1 MKGYGLLLLLIA
13 LLLLL
18 IPLPAL
24 SREQAADAP
33 AAETELTTTTTAT
46 TTHPTTATT
55 ETPDTAEATFRILCG
70 DEVVSLTD
78 KEFLFRTLAME
89 MPAAYHEEALKAQA
103 VAAYTYYHRRRLA
116 QAENPD
122 PDLKG
127 ADFITPNQH
136 FPQNYTEEKLRE
148 RWGSKYEEYTE
159 KLTDVV
165 EAVWGQTLTYNGQ
178 LIDACFH
185 AVSNGQTEAAEA
197 VWGAEV
203 PYLQAVASPGDK
215 EAPGYRSTAVFTP
228 DQVKEL
234 LQNEEGID
242 LSDDPVDWFGE
253 PTLSAAGTVATQSV
267 GGKNLAGTRIRTLF
281 GLRSAS
287 FGVAYDEEVF
297 TFTVRGYG
305 HGVGMSQHGANI
317 LAQQGYTYK
326 EILQHY
332 YTGVTLE

>member
-1 MKGYGLLLLLIA
+1 MKGYGLLLLVAA

-24 SREQAADAP
+24 SRGEATDTP
-33 AAETELTTTTTAT
+33 PAETQTTESTTQTTA
-46 TTHPTTATT
+46 PTQTR
-55 ETPDTAEATFRILCG
+55 PDTDEAVFRILCG
-70 DEVVSLTD
+70 EEVVTLSD
-78 KEFLFRTLAME
+78 REFLFRTLAME

-103 VAAYTYYHRRRLA
+103 VAAFTYSHRRRLA
-116 QAENPD
+116 QADNPD
-122 PDLKG
+122 PALNG
-127 ADFITPNQH
+127 ADFITPNEN

-148 RWGSKYEEYTE
+148 RWGDHYDEYTA

-165 EAVWGQTLTYNGQ
+165 TAVWGQTIIYEGK

-185 AVSNGQTEAAEA
+185 AVSNGQTETAEA

-203 PYLQAVASPGDK
+203 PYLQAVASPGDAD
-215 EAPGYRSTAVFTP
+215 APGYRSTAAFTP
-228 DQVKEL
+228 DQVREL
-234 LQNEEGID
+234 LKEEEGIH
-242 LSDDPVDWFGE
+242 LSDDPADWFGE

-267 GGKNLAGTRIRTLF
+267 GGKQLAGTRIRTLF

-287 FGVAYDEEVF
+287 FGVTYDEGVF
-297 TFTVRGYG
+297 TFAVRGYG
-305 HGVGMSQHGANI
+305 HGVGMSQHGANV
-317 LAQQGYTYK
+317 LAKQGYTYK

>member
-1 MKGYGLLLLLIA
+1 MKGYGFLLLAVA

-24 SREQAADAP
+24 PRQEAADPPP
-33 AAETELTTTTTAT
+33 AQS
-46 TTHPTTATT
+46 TTHTTQPTTAPTQPA
-55 ETPDTAEATFRILCG
+55 EPAEAVFRILCG
-70 DEVVSLTD
+70 DEVVTLSD
-78 KEFLFRTLAME
+78 RDFLIRTLAME

-103 VAAYTYYHRRRLA
+103 VAAYTYYQRRRLA
-116 QAENPD
+116 QAEQPD

-127 ADFITPNQH
+127 ADFITPNDH

-148 RWGSKYEEYTE
+148 RWGDKYEQYLAKITGA
-159 KLTDVV
+159 V
-165 EAVWGQTLTYNGQ
+165 EAVWGQTVTYDGK

-185 AVSNGQTEAAEA
+185 AVSNGQAEDAAA
-197 VWGAEV
+197 VWGAQV

-215 EAPGYRSTAVFTP
+215 DAPGYRSTAAFTP

-234 LQNEEGID
+234 LREEEGVD
-242 LSDDPVDWFGE
+242 LSGEPDQWFGE

-267 GGKNLAGTRIRTLF
+267 GGKKLAGTRIRTLF

-287 FGVAYDEEVF
+287 FGVTYGEGVF

-305 HGVGMSQHGANI
+305 HGVGMSQHGANV
-317 LAQQGYTYK
+317 LAGQGYTYK

-332 YTGVTLE
+332 YTGVEVK

>member
-1 MKGYGLLLLLIA
+1 MKGYGLLLMITA
-13 LLLLL
+13 LLLML

-24 SREQAADAP
+24 PRGQAADAP
-33 AAETELTTTTTAT
+33 PAETQPTTTTTT
-46 TTHPTTATT
+46 TPTTPPSDPPAA
-55 ETPDTAEATFRILCG
+55 ETASFRMLCG
-70 DEVVSLTD
+70 EEVVTLTD
-78 KEFLFRTLAME
+78 KDFLFRTLAME

-127 ADFITPNQH
+127 ADFVTPNEH

-148 RWGSKYEEYTE
+148 RWGSKYDEYTA
-159 KLTDVV
+159 KLTKAV
-165 EAVWGQTLTYNGQ
+165 ESVWGQTLTYNGK

-185 AVSNGQTEAAEA
+185 AVSNGQTEDAAA

-215 EAPGYRSTAVFTP
+215 DAPGYRSTAAFTP
-228 DQVKEL
+228 DQVKERL
-234 LQNEEGID
+234 KAEEGID
-242 LSDDPVDWFGE
+242 LSDDPAHWFGE

-267 GGKNLAGTRIRTLF
+267 GGKKLAGTRIRTLF

-287 FGVAYDEEVF
+287 FGVVYEEGVF

-332 YTGVTLE
+332 YTGITLQ